1 MYKTYTEKTVNDAV
15 AKGLAEL
22 KVTEDDIKIEVLDSG
37 SSGFLGFGKRP
48 AEVKLTV
55 INPELKTYETIE
67 ALINRVEKDVKTKVP
82 SQSTEE
88 AIEET
93 ESRERVSQKAEDLEE
108 NSHEEV
114 EEKDD
119 LSHNEK
125 NHPIEQAAKD
135 TEAYISSIV
144 LDMGI
149 EHTTKMT
156 VKKNNIDINFDAK
169 LAAKIIGKRGQT
181 LNALQV
187 LAQNYFNSIYRSY
200 GQVIIDVGDYRAKRK
215 ETLEILALNMAD
227 KVRRTEERV
236 KLEPMPNFERKIM
249 HNALSREPG
258 IETYSE
264 GKEPNRYLVITK
276 K

>member
-1 MYKTYTEKTVNDAV
+1 M
-15 AKGLAEL
+15 
-22 KVTEDDIKIEVLDSG
+22 
-37 SSGFLGFGKRP
+37 
-48 AEVKLTV
+48 
-55 INPELKTYETIE
+55 
-67 ALINRVEKDVKTKVP
+67 
-82 SQSTEE
+82 
-88 AIEET
+88 
-93 ESRERVSQKAEDLEE
+93 
-108 NSHEEV
+108 
-114 EEKDD
+114 
-119 LSHNEK
+119 
-125 NHPIEQAAKD
+125 
-135 TEAYISSIV
+135 
-144 LDMGI
+144 
-149 EHTTKMT
+149 
-156 VKKNNIDINFDAK
+156 
-169 LAAKIIGKRGQT
+169 
-181 LNALQV
+181 